1 MTTNNNLKVL
11 FGGHRILIVAI
22 LCLFGLSLVQSRQ
35 ASKKKPRPKTNE
47 RVYLIHADR
56 LRFDQFSMNPD
67 AQILNGNVAFRHK
80 GAKLY
85 CDSAYFYQE
94 SNSFRAFGHVRMYQG
109 DTLSLFS
116 DYAYYDG
123 NDQMAEA
130 RYNVVLKHRKTTLYT
145 DSLNYDRLYGIGYFF
160 EGGKMVDKDNV
171 LVSDWGEYDTE
182 TRDAVFNYNVNLKNP
197 KFVLT
202 TDTLHYDTR
211 TSIAHIV
218 GPSKIVSGESV
229 INTSQGFYDTN
240 KDFSR
245 LYGRST
251 LDNNGKTLTADSLFN
266 DDKTKISEGFGNV
279 VYNDTVNKNQMTSN
293 YFWYNDSTG
302 YAFATDSAVL
312 RDYSQGDTLFLHS
325 DTMKV
330 YTYNINT
337 DSVYRTMHCYNK
349 VRAFRTDIQAVCD
362 SLVYNTRDSL
372 MTMYKD
378 PITWNENRQLLGEV
392 IEVFMKDST
401 IDRAH
406 VINQA
411 LSVEQLS
418 DSTKFNQVASREMF
432 GYFNDGEL
440 YETEAIGNVQCVYY
454 HQDEK
459 DSAFLN
465 MAYLETDTMRVYLKN
480 RQLQRI
486 WTCKQ
491 TGTAYPITQIPPSK
505 KELPSFAWFD
515 YVRPRDKHDIFNWR
529 GKAKGTELK
538 DIGRRSAPLQFI
550 SKGGVVSDKVSVS
563 DQPPVLGEPARVDS
577 TGVAAGDSLSV
588 PSAAAPSAATDSV
601 RQTVSTP
608 APAPADSAGGSSASA
623 EVQSAGPAVK
633 GEDNAAG
640 AATVA
645 APKEE
650 EPQTVNKENAG
661 K

>member
-1 MTTNNNLKVL
+1 MTTYNRLNAL
-11 FGGHRILIVAI
+11 FNGHRILIVVI

-35 ASKKKPRPKTNE
+35 APEKKPRQKTDE
-47 RVYLIHADR
+47 RVYLVHSDR
-56 LRFDQFSMNPD
+56 LRFDQFGPNPT
-67 AQILNGNVAFRHK
+67 AQILNGNVAFLHK
-80 GAKLY
+80 GATLY

-94 SNSFRAFGHVRMYQG
+94 FNSFRAFGNVKMYQG

-123 NDQMAEA
+123 NNQMAEA
-130 RYNVVLKHRKTTLYT
+130 RYNVVLKHRNTTLYT

-160 EGGKMVDKDNV
+160 EGGKMIDKDNV

-202 TDTLHYDTR
+202 TDTLHYDTN

-218 GPSKIVSGESV
+218 GPSKIVSGASV
-229 INTSQGFYDTN
+229 INTAQGYYDTD

-251 LDNNGKTLTADSLFN
+251 LSNNGKTLTADSLFN
-266 DDKTKISEGFGNV
+266 DDKTAVSEGFGNV
-279 VYNDTVNKNQMTSN
+279 VYTDTVNKNEMNSQ

-302 YAFATDSAVL
+302 YAFATDSAVMK
-312 RDYSQGDTLFLHS
+312 DYSQGDTLYLHS

-349 VRAFRTDIQAVCD
+349 VRAFRTDVQAVCD
-362 SLVYNTRDSL
+362 SLVYNTRDSV

-378 PITWNENRQLLGEV
+378 PITWNAGRQLLGEV

-418 DSTKFNQVASREMF
+418 DTTKFNQISSREMF
-432 GYFNDGEL
+432 GYFNKGQL
-440 YETEAIGNVQCVYY
+440 YKTEAISNVQCIYY
-454 HQDEK
+454 FQEEK
-459 DSAFLN
+459 DSSFTN
-465 MAYLETDTMRVYLKN
+465 MAYLETDTMRMFMEN
-480 RQLQRI
+480 RQLQYI

-491 TGTAYPITQIPPSK
+491 TSRMYPIIQIPPEK
-505 KELPSFAWFD
+505 KKLQAFAWFD
-515 YVRPRDKHDIFNWR
+515 YVRPRDKYDIFNWR
-529 GKAKGTELK
+529 GKAAGTELK
-538 DIGRRSAPLQFI
+538 DVGRRSAPLQFI
-550 SKGGVVSDKVSVS
+550 SQGGVVSDRVADIPRVAS
-563 DQPPVLGEPARVDS
+563 DSMQAVPPDTLAGKASPAVMQAEPPVS
-577 TGVAAGDSLSV
+577 
-588 PSAAAPSAATDSV
+588 ATDK
-601 RQTVSTP
+601 
-608 APAPADSAGGSSASA
+608 GASA
-623 EVQSAGPAVK
+623 QTDDASDKQPVQSGEQPEAAVMDESEAALPEEQEVQAV
-633 GEDNAAG
+633 ESD
-640 AATVA
+640 V
-645 APKEE
+645 E
-650 EPQTVNKENAG
+650 Q
-661 K
+661 